1 MVIWTATA
9 LLLVVAIAHSV
20 LGEKFLI
27 RPLIASSD
35 WRLPV
40 LSRAYANR
48 LLRFAWHLTTVAWAG
63 LAVALVGVPIDYV
76 FAAVALGSAA
86 WILGMLPDHVAWP
99 ALLAAGLLVLWSV
112 HAVPVWLLWTGVVA
126 GIAVALI
133 AAGFHVAWALGS
145 RRGTA
150 NVIPQRPTP
159 TGDGAWEPAALP
171 APVLTF
177 AVAAALTTYAGL
189 VVANATGASA
199 PWLAWLLVAA
209 LVVLTARVMGE
220 GKWMGV
226 TKRVRNTGFAHADDR
241 YWTPAAALL
250 ALGAGAALVLG

>member
-1 MVIWTATA
+1 MVIWIAAA

-27 RPLIASSD
+27 SPLIASPD
-35 WRLPV
+35 WKLPV

-48 LLRFAWHLTTVAWAG
+48 LLRFAWHLTTVAWLG
-63 LAVALVGVPIDYV
+63 LAVALVGVPIDYA
-76 FAAVALGSAA
+76 FAVVCLASAA
-86 WILGMLPDHVAWP
+86 LILGMLPGHVAWP
-99 ALLAAGLLVLWSV
+99 ALLAAGLLALWSAD
-112 HAVPVWLLWTGVVA
+112 AVPAWLLWIGVA
-126 GIAVALI
+126 IGITVALV

-159 TGDGAWEPAALP
+159 TGDGTWEPAALP
-171 APVLTF
+171 APLLTF
-177 AVAAALTTYAGL
+177 AVAVALTTYAGL

-199 PWLAWLLVAA
+199 VWLGWLLVAA
-209 LVVLTARVMGE
+209 LVVLTARVMGD
-220 GKWMGV
+220 GRWMGV

-241 YWTPAAALL
+241 YWTPATALL
-250 ALGAGAALVLG
+250 ALGAAAALVV

>member
-1 MVIWTATA
+1 MVIWIAVA
-9 LLLVVAIAHSV
+9 LLVVVAIAHSV

-27 RPLIASSD
+27 SPLIASSD

-48 LLRFAWHLTTVAWAG
+48 LLRFAWHLTTIAWVG
-63 LAVALVGVPIDYV
+63 LAIALAGVPIDYV

-86 WILGMLPDHVAWP
+86 WILVMLPGHVAWP
-99 ALLAAGLLVLWSV
+99 ALLTAGLLVLWSID
-112 HAVPVWLLWTGVVA
+112 ALPAWLLWTGVAV
-126 GIAVALI
+126 GIAVALV
-133 AAGFHVAWALGS
+133 AAAFHVAWAFGS
-145 RRGTA
+145 RRGA
-150 NVIPQRPTP
+150 GNVIPQRPSP
-159 TGDGAWEPAALP
+159 AADGTWEPAALP

-177 AVAAALTTYAGL
+177 AVAMALTTYAGL

-220 GKWMGV
+220 GRWMGV
-226 TKRVRNTGFAHADDR
+226 TKSVRNTGFARADDR
-241 YWTPAAALL
+241 FWTPAAAVL
-250 ALGAGAALVLG
+250 ALGAAAALVV